1 MPRLFDRKCR
11 VEIDGEGVRASIE
24 DLRVTFSV
32 NKTRSWVSEMQV
44 RVYNVNPDTRLTA
57 NKSRATVR
65 LFAGYGTPLLVAQAQ
80 ITFVVVEREPP
91 DIILAMDCLD
101 GIVDLR
107 RTRVSLSFERG
118 ATVGQ
123 VLEAV
128 TEQLGLPVRPI
139 EVDLESPLRGGYS
152 HVGGVGTALDD
163 MVEQVNAVWSIQNG
177 EILIL
182 ESGQPIPGE
191 VALISP
197 ESGMIGSPEPIDE
210 ELGFDDIGGEPRF
223 GYTVRALLQPQ
234 IEPGQQVRIES
245 ADVRGLFR
253 VEEIEHKGDTHG
265 PDFESVMKLYE

>member
-80 ITFVVVEREPP
+80 ITFVIVEREPP
-91 DIILAMDCLD
+91 DIILTMDCLD

-123 VLEAV
+123 ALEAI

-163 MVEQVNAVWSIQNG
+163 MVEQINAVWSIQNG
-177 EILIL
+177 EVLIL

-265 PDFESVMKLYE
+265 PDFESIMKLYE

>member
-223 GYTVRALLQPQ
+223 GYTVRTLLQPQ

-265 PDFESVMKLYE
+265 PDFESIMKLYE